1 MRRFLLLYTMKNYK
15 KYLELAAR
23 CHVFLMLNIYGLGKI
38 AGGQFYKQ
46 SELPKEI
53 AQQTLGEVNGFDL
66 AWTFMGYSYS
76 YILFIGLSQVIGA
89 WLLLFNKTKLLG
101 VLILV
106 PILINIIVFDAI
118 FFETYGALA
127 SAMIYFLLLLII
139 MIFNKKQI
147 TKAVK
152 ELTNF
157 KNIRNYKLKEFGL
170 TALVVSLIMA
180 TIFGVEQLCIFFL
193 GH

>member
-1 MRRFLLLYTMKNYK
+1 MKNYK

-46 SELPKEI
+46 GELPAEI
-53 AQQTLGEVNGFDL
+53 AKQTLGEVNGFDL
-66 AWTFMGYSYS
+66 AWTFMGYSYA

-89 WLLLFNKTKLLG
+89 WLLLFDKTKLLG
-101 VLILV
+101 VIILTPILV
-106 PILINIIVFDAI
+106 NIIVFDAI

-127 SAMIYFLLLLII
+127 SAMIYFSLLLLIL
-139 MIFNKKQI
+139 FLNKKEI
-147 TKAVK
+147 IAALK

-157 KNIRNYKLKEFGL
+157 KRRKDYHLKEIGF
-170 TALVVSLIMA
+170 TIVFVAFTMA
-180 TIFGVEQLCIFFL
+180 GIFGIEQLCIFFL